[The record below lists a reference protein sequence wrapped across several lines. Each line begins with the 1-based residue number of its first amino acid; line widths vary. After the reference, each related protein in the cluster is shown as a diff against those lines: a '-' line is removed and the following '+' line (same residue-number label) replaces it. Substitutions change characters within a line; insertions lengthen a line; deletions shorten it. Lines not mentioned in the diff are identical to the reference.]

1 MIDVNNLSYSY
12 AGANDPS
19 LRTVTFTINKG
30 EFVVITGATGSGKTT
45 LCRCLSGLIPQHYA
59 GGKLDGAVR
68 VAGLDTS
75 QHSANQVALH
85 CGFVFQNPENQL
97 FALTVEKNVSF
108 ALENAGMDPA
118 EIRAR
123 VEWALNS
130 VGMLELRKR
139 PPYDLSGGQQQ
150 RVAVASALAIKPEI
164 LILDEPTA
172 YLDPLTAN
180 SVMGLTAELN
190 RNLGMTILL
199 VEHRLDAAAVF
210 ASRLMIMK
218 AGQVVQDAAPREI
231 LFGDDLEKL
240 AVSVPKVVLVYK
252 ALGMSKSRREKIAL
266 EPMEAGRNLRKRPK

>member
-1 MIDVNNLSYSY
+1 MIEVNNLSYSY
-12 AGANDPS
+12 AGATDPS

-45 LCRCLSGLIPQHYA
+45 LCRCLSGLIPQHYT
-59 GGKLDGAVR
+59 GGKLDGAAR

-75 QHSANQVALH
+75 QRPANEIALH

-108 ALENAGMDPA
+108 ALENIGMDPS

-139 PPYDLSGGQQQ
+139 APYDLSGGQQQ
-150 RVAVASALAIKPEI
+150 RAAIASALAIKPEI

-180 SVMGLTAELN
+180 SIMDLTAELN
-190 RNLGMTILL
+190 RSLGMTILL

-210 ASRLMIMK
+210 ASRLMVMK
-218 AGQVVQDAAPREI
+218 AGQVVQDGAPREI
-231 LFGDDLEKL
+231 LFGDDLEQL
-240 AVSVPKVVLVYK
+240 AVSVPKVILVYK
-252 ALGMSKSRREKIAL
+252 ALGTSKSRRQKIAL
-266 EPMEAGRNLRKRPK
+266 EAAEAGRGLRKRPK